1 MEINSTSAI
10 EARKELIAGA
20 DQTELQVEE
29 TILFSDSD
37 LEKLDE
43 YSLANQY
50 ELIDNQAVLLK
61 WKICMCIRD
70 KFQSHKLMGQFLIR
84 FRYEN
89 PDHAL
94 SMTKQQQ
101 FNRYVHAGRFC
112 MKHGIKDLK
121 SVGIKKSN
129 IYKLSSPLN
138 MDIADDIYA
147 NIEGKNTSVDD
158 VKRMIEQA
166 KAVLTIEKPEKDG
179 TAQEPINGEESPEI
193 SYLSNYT
200 HLSENELYPLLAE
213 YLKSKLKL
221 CCLRIDEK
229 RSGNQRGKDGNLWLH
244 PDIVAMEALDKGL
257 NEATR
262 TFVKQDR
269 GQRVLLWS
277 FEVKTEL
284 NGSNVRRS
292 FFQAVSNSSW
302 ANKGYLVAAHISDKV
317 EQELKMLSE
326 LHGIGVILL
335 DQENSS
341 KSETFSPAKQRPN
354 IDAQSVHRITE
365 ENEDFKDF
373 MDEVNSYCMTGRTHD
388 AFWL

>member
-1 MEINSTSAI
+1 MEINSTSEI
-10 EARKELIAGA
+10 EAGKELIEGV
-20 DQTELQVEE
+20 DQTERQVQES
-29 TILFSDSD
+29 ILLFSDSD
-37 LEKLDE
+37 LKKLDLN
-43 YSLANQY
+43 SLIDQF
-50 ELIDNQAVLLK
+50 ERIDNQAALGK
-61 WKICMCIRD
+61 WKICMCIRNQFLSD
-70 KFQSHKLMGQFLIR
+70 KLMGQFYKT
-84 FRYEN
+84 FRNEH
-89 PDHAL
+89 PTHPL
-94 SMTKQQQ
+94 SVAGQQVI
-101 FNRYVHAGRFC
+101 NRYCNAGFFCVRF
-112 MKHGIKDLK
+112 GINDLE
-121 SVGIKKSN
+121 SAGILKSN
-129 IYKLSSPLN
+129 IYELSRPANL
-138 MDIADDIYA
+138 DIADDIYA
-147 NIEGKNTSVDD
+147 KIIGKKIRVDD
-158 VKRMIEQA
+158 VKRMIDQA
-166 KAVLTIEKPEKDG
+166 KAVSTIEKSEKNG
-179 TAQEPINGEESPEI
+179 SAKEPIDGEENYEI
-193 SYLSNYT
+193 IVRPISILT
-200 HLSENELYPLLAE
+200 EFELYPLLVE

-221 CCLRIDEK
+221 RCLRIDEK

-284 NGSNVRRS
+284 NGSNIRKS

-302 ANKGYLVAAHISDKV
+302 ANKGYLVAAHITDKV

-335 DQENSS
+335 DQENPS

-373 MDEVNSYCMTGRTHD
+373 MDEVNSYCMTGRTHN